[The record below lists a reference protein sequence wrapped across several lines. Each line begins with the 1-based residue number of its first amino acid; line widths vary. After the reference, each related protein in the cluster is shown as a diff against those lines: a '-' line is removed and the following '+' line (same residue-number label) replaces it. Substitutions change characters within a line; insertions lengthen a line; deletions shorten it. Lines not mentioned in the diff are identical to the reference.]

1 MLYFA
6 AAGDRCGQTMIDMLK
21 AKVDIWQQTCG
32 AIVAVQE
39 EPFAVAILTP
49 IMARAHVGQW
59 ARDVCFVDST
69 ASCDAENHVI
79 TFMLTPTVAG
89 AVPLA
94 VIVTDSTSTAS
105 YVAGF
110 KLLQSI
116 LPGCAF
122 GGQGFPSVF
131 VTDDSDAERSALQEC
146 WPAAVLRLCLFHV
159 AQAMWRWLWSE
170 KNKVDREDR
179 KVLMAE
185 FQRIMYATSILD
197 AETAYDEADRSQ
209 TADEYESYRLYL
221 ARWWERREMW
231 CLAWHTEQQR
241 GHHTNNFAEVTV
253 RLYKDVVLGRAKA
266 YNVVAVVNF
275 TVRVMEEYYRTRLRD
290 FANGRVS
297 AQRLLAEKLQTKAA
311 YLSRCDQIEDYGG
324 GKYGVPNSDGTE
336 LYCVDASLGCCS
348 CHAGLF
354 GKFCKHQLAVMQ
366 LFKTAFPNAP
376 GTSPASRHGIAYI
389 ALGDS
394 CPPAEFYSDL
404 VENRPADVS
413 LLTMNAAAAASSD
426 TAQQSE
432 TPAADVNDMQAQSAE
447 GPSPDMHPVLAD
459 AIAALQQ
466 KYNEYGDAPGCQ
478 SALQKFTARLHAVRS
493 SSSLCSLLHNTGLYR
508 RYRAGSMI
516 RVQPTSVSRRQV
528 TVTRGSKK
536 LPAGRPP
543 LNSSGTVRKRPRCLA
558 ANVRNNVPNAKSHGM
573 GH

>member
-1 MLYFA
+1 MSFA
-6 AAGDRCGQTMIDMLK
+6 AAGDRCGQQMIDTLK
-21 AKVDIWQQTCG
+21 AKVDVWQQTCS
-32 AIVAVQE
+32 ATVAVQE

-49 IMARAHVGQW
+49 IMARAHAGQW

-110 KLLQSI
+110 MLLQSI
-116 LPGCAF
+116 LPGNAF

-131 VTDDSDAERSALQEC
+131 VTDDSDAERSALREC

-159 AQAMWRWLWSE
+159 AQAMWRWLWAD
-170 KNKVDREDR
+170 KNKVYREDR
-179 KVLMAE
+179 KVLMTE
-185 FQRIMYATSILD
+185 FQRIMYATSILE
-197 AETAYDEADRSQ
+197 AENAYDEAYRSG
-209 TADEYESYRLYL
+209 TADDYDNYRQYL
-221 ARWWERREMW
+221 AGWWDRREMW
-231 CLAWHTEQQR
+231 CIAWRTEHQR

-266 YNVVAVVNF
+266 YNVVAVVDF
-275 TVRVMEEYYRTRLRD
+275 TVRVMEDYYRTRLRD

-297 AQRLLAEKLQTKAA
+297 AQRLLAEKLQTKAS
-311 YLSRCDQIEDYGG
+311 YLGACDQIEDYGQ

-348 CHAGLF
+348 CRAGLF

-394 CPPAEFYSDL
+394 CPPAQFYGDL
-404 VENRPADVS
+404 VENGPADVS
-413 LLTMNAAAAASSD
+413 LLTMNAAAVASSD
-426 TAQQSE
+426 TVQHPQSH
-432 TPAADVNDMQAQSAE
+432 TADVTDMQPLSIE
-447 GPSPDMHPVLAD
+447 GTSPDMHPVLAD
-459 AIAALQQ
+459 AIGALQQ
-466 KYNEYGDAPGCQ
+466 KYNEYSCAPGCRN
-478 SALQKFTARLHAVRS
+478 ALQKFTDRLHAVRS
-493 SSSLCSLLHNTGLYR
+493 SSSLCSLLHNPGLYR

-516 RVQPTSVSRRQV
+516 RVQPTSVSRRQL

-543 LNSSGTVRKRPRCLA
+543 LTSSGPVRKRRRCLA
-558 ANVRNNVPNAKSHGM
+558 ANVRANVPNAKSHGV